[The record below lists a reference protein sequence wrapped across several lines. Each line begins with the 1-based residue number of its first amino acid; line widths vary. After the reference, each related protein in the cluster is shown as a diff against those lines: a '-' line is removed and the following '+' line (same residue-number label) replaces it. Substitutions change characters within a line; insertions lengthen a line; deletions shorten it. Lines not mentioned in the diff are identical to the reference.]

1 MQAVALR
8 VDSDR
13 AVFYRVTILG
23 TQDTLLDSTGTH
35 YFYKCNIQGN
45 VDFIFGNAKSLY
57 EDCHIRSTAKSYG
70 AIAAHHR
77 NSPNE
82 DTGFSFL
89 GCEIQG
95 TGTNVLLGRAW
106 GDYAR
111 IVYSFCY
118 MDSIIASEGW
128 SEWEQPSRKKT
139 AVFGEY
145 QCRGRGADRSG
156 RVPWSRSFHYE
167 EARPFISESFING
180 DQWLRL

>member
-128 SEWEQPSRKKT
+128 SEWEQPSRKK
-139 AVFGEY
+139 Y
-145 QCRGRGADRSG
+145 S
-156 RVPWSRSFHYE
+156 
-167 EARPFISESFING
+167 I
-180 DQWLRL
+180 L